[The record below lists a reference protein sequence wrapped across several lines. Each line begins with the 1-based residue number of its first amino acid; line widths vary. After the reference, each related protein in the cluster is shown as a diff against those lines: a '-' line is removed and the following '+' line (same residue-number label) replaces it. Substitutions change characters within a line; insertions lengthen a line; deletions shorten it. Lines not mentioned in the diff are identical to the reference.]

1 MPQED
6 NEAAEL
12 KHAEEIGFV
21 IFPAADQSAKVVKPG
36 EQALSG
42 KGLARHLL
50 SVRFQP
56 LPIRTAREVFL
67 QAAHPVGFIKRV
79 MRRVGWL
86 RLSLHVLHPRQ
97 WLELPAPVQ
106 PEYTVEVFATPSSP
120 SDTRL
125 SSPFP
130 SR

>member
-6 NEAAEL
+6 NETAEL
-12 KHAEEIGFV
+12 EHSEKIALV
-21 IFPAADQSAKVVKPG
+21 IFPAADESAEIVEPG
-36 EQALSG
+36 KEALSG

-79 MRRVGWL
+79 MRRFG
-86 RLSLHVLHPRQ
+86 
-97 WLELPAPVQ
+97 
-106 PEYTVEVFATPSSP
+106 
-120 SDTRL
+120 
-125 SSPFP
+125 
-130 SR
+130 

>member
-79 MRRVGWL
+79 MRRFG
-86 RLSLHVLHPRQ
+86 
-97 WLELPAPVQ
+97 
-106 PEYTVEVFATPSSP
+106 
-120 SDTRL
+120 
-125 SSPFP
+125 
-130 SR
+130 